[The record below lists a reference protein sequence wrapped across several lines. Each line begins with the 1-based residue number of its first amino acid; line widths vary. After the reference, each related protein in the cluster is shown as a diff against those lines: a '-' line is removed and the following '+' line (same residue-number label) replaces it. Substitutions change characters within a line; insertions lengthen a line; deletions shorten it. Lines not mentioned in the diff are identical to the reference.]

1 MTRLLLVEDDALL
14 GDGIRKILVQR
25 GDEVE
30 WAQDGESALA
40 SVAEGGQELI
50 LLDLNLPGISGL
62 DILQRLRSAGNDI
75 PILVL
80 TARGEV
86 ADRVR
91 ALDYGADDYLIKPFD
106 IDELSARIRALRR
119 RASGVTDDRLCH
131 GELIMDISAHV
142 VQLAEQPVALS
153 VREFG
158 LLQIL
163 LENRG
168 RVLSRKQLEE
178 RLYGWEDEIASN
190 SVEVHVHNL
199 RKKLAGDLIRTVRG
213 VGYVI
218 EKAE

>member
-1 MTRLLLVEDDALL
+1 MTKLLLVEDDELL
-14 GDGIRKILVQR
+14 GDGIRKILIQR
-25 GDEVE
+25 GDQVE
-30 WAQDGESALA
+30 WVRDGESALA
-40 SVAEGGQELI
+40 CMSGGGQELV
-50 LLDLNLPGISGL
+50 LLDLNLPGISGFE
-62 DILQRLRSAGNDI
+62 ILQSIRSDKIDI

-91 ALDYGADDYLIKPFD
+91 ALDFGADDYLIKPFD
-106 IDELSARIRALRR
+106 VDELSARIRALRR
-119 RASGVTDDRLCH
+119 RASGMTDNILYH
-131 GELIMDISAHV
+131 GELVMDTSAHV
-142 VQLAEQPVALS
+142 VSLAEKPIVLS
-153 VREFG
+153 AREFG

-178 RLYGWEDEIASN
+178 KLYGWEEEVASN

-199 RKKLAGDLIRTVRG
+199 RKKLGCELIRTVRG
-213 VGYVI
+213 VGYII

>member
-190 SVEVHVHNL
+190 SIEVHVHNL

>member
-1 MTRLLLVEDDALL
+1 MTKLLLVEDDELL
-14 GDGIRKILVQR
+14 GDGIRKILIQR
-25 GDEVE
+25 GDQVE
-30 WAQDGESALA
+30 WVRDGESALA
-40 SVAEGGQELI
+40 SMSGGGQELV
-50 LLDLNLPGISGL
+50 LLDLNLPGISGFE
-62 DILQRLRSAGNDI
+62 ILQSIRSDKIDI

-91 ALDYGADDYLIKPFD
+91 ALDFGADDYLIKPFD
-106 IDELSARIRALRR
+106 VDELSARIRALRR
-119 RASGVTDDRLCH
+119 RASGMTDNILYH
-131 GELIMDISAHV
+131 GELVMDTSAHV
-142 VQLAEQPVALS
+142 VSLAEKPIVLS
-153 VREFG
+153 AREFG

-178 RLYGWEDEIASN
+178 KLYGWEEEVASN

-199 RKKLAGDLIRTVRG
+199 RKKLGCELIRTVRG
-213 VGYVI
+213 VGYII

>member
-1 MTRLLLVEDDALL
+1 MTKLLLIEDDDLL

-25 GDEVE
+25 GDQVE
-30 WAQDGESALA
+30 WVRDGESALA
-40 SVAEGGQELI
+40 SISDGGQDLV
-50 LLDLNLPGISGL
+50 LLDLNLPGLSGFE
-62 DILQRLRSAGNDI
+62 ILQKVRASKNDI

-91 ALDYGADDYLIKPFD
+91 ALDSGADDYLIKPID
-106 IDELSARIRALRR
+106 IDELGARIRALRR
-119 RASGVTDDRLCH
+119 RASGGSDDFLCH
-131 GELIMDISAHV
+131 GKLTMDTAAHV
-142 VQLAEQPVALS
+142 VSLAGKPVTLS

-178 RLYGWEDEIASN
+178 KLYGWGDEIASN
-190 SVEVHVHNL
+190 SVEVHIHNL
-199 RKKLAGDLIRTVRG
+199 RKKLESELIQTVRG
-213 VGYVI
+213 VGYII
-218 EKAE
+218 EKAR

>member
-30 WAQDGESALA
+30 WARDGESALA
-40 SVAEGGQELI
+40 SMAQGGQELI

-91 ALDYGADDYLIKPFD
+91 ALDCGADDYLIKPFD

-190 SVEVHVHNL
+190 SIEVHVHNL

>member
-1 MTRLLLVEDDALL
+1 MTKLLLVEDDELL

-25 GDEVE
+25 GDQVE
-30 WAQDGESALA
+30 WVKDGESALA
-40 SVAEGGQELI
+40 CMSGGGQELV
-50 LLDLNLPGISGL
+50 LLDLNLPGISGFEF
-62 DILQRLRSAGNDI
+62 LQSIRSDKIDI

-91 ALDYGADDYLIKPFD
+91 ALDFGADDYLIKPFD
-106 IDELSARIRALRR
+106 VDELSARIRALRR
-119 RASGVTDDRLCH
+119 RASGMTDNILYH
-131 GELIMDISAHV
+131 GELVMDTSAHV
-142 VQLAEQPVALS
+142 VSLAEKPIVLS
-153 VREFG
+153 AREFG

-178 RLYGWEDEIASN
+178 KLYGWEDEVASN

-199 RKKLAGDLIRTVRG
+199 RKKLGCELIRTVRG
-213 VGYVI
+213 VGYII

>member
-91 ALDYGADDYLIKPFD
+91 ALDYGADDYLIKPFA

-142 VQLAEQPVALS
+142 VLLAEQPVALS

>member
-1 MTRLLLVEDDALL
+1 MTRLLLVEDDRLL
-14 GDGIRKILVQR
+14 GDGIRKVLTQR
-25 GDEVE
+25 GDQVQ
-30 WAQDGESALA
+30 WVKDGHSALA
-40 SVAEGGQELI
+40 CVSGGGQDLV
-50 LLDLNLPGISGL
+50 LLDLNLPGISGFE
-62 DILQRLRSAGNDI
+62 ILQSIRAVKNEI

-80 TARGEV
+80 TARSEV
-86 ADRVR
+86 VDRVR
-91 ALDYGADDYLIKPFD
+91 ALDCGADDYLVKPFD

-119 RASGVTDDRLCH
+119 RASGMTDDILCH
-131 GELIMDISAHV
+131 GDLVMDSCAHAV
-142 VQLAEQPVALS
+142 SLAEKPISLS

-178 RLYGWEDEIASN
+178 KLYGWGDEVASN

-199 RKKLAGDLIRTVRG
+199 RKKLGCDLIRTLRG
-213 VGYVI
+213 VGYII

>member
-1 MTRLLLVEDDALL
+1 MTRLLLVEDDTLL
-14 GDGIRKILVQR
+14 GDGIRKVLLQR

-30 WAQDGESALA
+30 WVQDGESALA
-40 SVAEGGQELI
+40 SVSEGGQDLI
-50 LLDLNLPGISGL
+50 LLDLNLPGISGFE
-62 DILQRLRSAGNDI
+62 ILQRVRSSGSDL

-91 ALDYGADDYLIKPFD
+91 ALDCGADDYLIKPFD
-106 IDELSARIRALRR
+106 IDELCARIRALRR
-119 RASGVTDDRLCH
+119 RASGMTDDRLYH
-131 GELIMDISAHV
+131 GELVMDISAHV
-142 VQLAEQPVALS
+142 VMLAEKPVALS

-178 RLYGWEDEIASN
+178 KLYGWEDEVASN
-190 SVEVHVHNL
+190 SIEVHVHNL
-199 RKKLAGDLIRTVRG
+199 RKKLPCNLIRTVRG
-213 VGYVI
+213 VGYIV

>member
-1 MTRLLLVEDDALL
+1 M
-14 GDGIRKILVQR
+14 
-25 GDEVE
+25 
-30 WAQDGESALA
+30 
-40 SVAEGGQELI
+40 
-50 LLDLNLPGISGL
+50 N
-62 DILQRLRSAGNDI
+62 SAG
-75 PILVL
+75 V
-80 TARGEV
+80 
-86 ADRVR
+86 
-91 ALDYGADDYLIKPFD
+91 
-106 IDELSARIRALRR
+106 S
-119 RASGVTDDRLCH
+119 DDRLCH
-131 GELIMDISAHV
+131 GELTMDISAHV

-190 SVEVHVHNL
+190 SIEVHVHNL